1 MLITFPQV
9 PPYYRAA
16 DLAVVFLATVDNRAL
31 ECAISVE
38 ALEDH
43 FGAAS
48 ARQDDVL
55 QAFSTHRAD
64 IEAIARELLHA
75 DSHTAPLIRSGLLRF
90 KRAQDRS

>member
-9 PPYYRAA
+9 PPYYRAT
-16 DLAVVFLATVDNRAL
+16 DLAVAFQAKVDNKPI

-55 QAFSTHRAD
+55 DAFSTNRAE
-64 IEAIARELLHA
+64 IEAVARELLHA
-75 DSHTAPLIRSGLLRF
+75 DPGTAPLIRSGLLRF
-90 KRAQDRS
+90 KRAQD